1 MSEIVEVK
9 EREIK
14 EFESLILYKDFYMER
29 RVLSTQSHLPTLNKD
44 VEIEMHLIKSLFKE
58 SNNSDKDRA
67 YKMVNEYK
75 DDTPLYEYSKRV
87 ELSYEEIE
95 LITDEIKKYCG
106 IDFFNIK
113 DNTSKA
119 YLFSKIYEVIDN
131 KRIELPLFMSCMNYY
146 PDTIYCDENIV
157 PDRWM
162 SRIIKGLDDAVYYQ
176 LINSF
181 YIEDLMSFQFNL
193 SPLLYDFFELL
204 EITPDNDIKDK
215 YDKAVLAV
223 INKVQGLLYGNE
235 IEMDK
240 ENPELNVRPISDMSE
255 DCLKIYFTDC
265 INSFIDYVKEKN
277 LVKQCQNCD
286 NLFTYKED
294 KKYCSAKCLKASA
307 NKRNYQKRKLK
318 LSSEEVMK

>member
-14 EFESLILYKDFYMER
+14 EFKSLILYKDFYMER

-58 SNNSDKDRA
+58 TNNSDKDRA
-67 YKMVNEYK
+67 YQMVNEYK
-75 DDTPLYEYSKRV
+75 DNTPLHEFSERV
-87 ELSYEEIE
+87 ELGSEEIE
-95 LITDEIKKYCG
+95 LITEEIKKYCG
-106 IDFFNIK
+106 LDFFNTK

-119 YLFSKIYEVIDN
+119 YLFSKVYEVVDN

-146 PDTIYCDENIV
+146 PEIIYCDENIV

-162 SRIIKGLDDAVYYQ
+162 SRIMKGLDSAVYHQ

-193 SPLLYDFFELL
+193 SPLLYGFFELL
-204 EITPDNDIKDK
+204 EITPDNNIKDK
-215 YDKAVLAV
+215 YDKAVLTI

-240 ENPELNVRPISDMSE
+240 ENPELNVRPISEMSE

-265 INSFIDYVKEKN
+265 INSFIDYIKEKN
-277 LVKQCQNCD
+277 IVKQCQNCD

-294 KKYCSAKCLKASA
+294 KKYCSTKCLKTSA

-318 LSSEEVMK
+318 SSSEVAVK